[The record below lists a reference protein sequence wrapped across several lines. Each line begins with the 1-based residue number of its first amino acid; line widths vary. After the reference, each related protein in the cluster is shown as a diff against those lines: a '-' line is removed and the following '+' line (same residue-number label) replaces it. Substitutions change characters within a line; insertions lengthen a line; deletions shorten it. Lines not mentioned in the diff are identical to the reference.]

1 MTRKSKRKK
10 ISKKDERT
18 HSDRD
23 LMRMLWKYIIPY
35 RNMFITLVVLMLI
48 NVAFGIS
55 APLLYQ
61 NAMELIEEESS
72 AELQLII
79 PPLVGY
85 FLILMT
91 QWFSR
96 AIHRFY
102 SYRFSASITNS
113 IRNHVFGEVLHNK
126 LDFFHKTESGRLTS
140 TITNDIAELS
150 NTGDRF
156 VYVTT
161 NLVRLFVILGVLF
174 YFSRWLTFSALLF
187 MPILFVIIFFMRGY
201 TREVSRKWRKNWAI
215 VNQNISE
222 SMRSIQV
229 CKAFNRE
236 SENVKKMKDLNEETY
251 RSSLRRGFAIFI
263 VGPVSD
269 LFRHLLTIVIL
280 LVGTLEH
287 TYRPLSFTV
296 SVFFLFLFLLDYY
309 YYPVLSLAR
318 NLNSFQSAF
327 AILDRILK
335 VTENTQIKEVES
347 GDVRTTKFIGELE
360 FKNVNFS
367 YIPDTPVIKDM
378 SFLVKPGQRVALVG
392 HTGSGKT
399 TIASLL
405 IRFYDIESGTINIDG
420 INIQS
425 YSLEDLRTRVGLVNQ
440 RVLLIKGTIRE
451 NLKLGN
457 ESATDEE
464 IWNALDA
471 VQAREFIESVGLD
484 FEVSDD
490 GKNLSAGQRQM
501 ISYARVLLTSPDIII
516 LDEATSAVDLYTESK
531 IQDATD
537 LLLAEKTSIVIA
549 HRLTTILKSDII
561 IVLENGVIVQKGTH
575 SELVKVPGSYQEMY
589 KLYFETQSAKYLEV
603 MKTSKKS
610 E

>member
-1 MTRKSKRKK
+1 MGNRSKRKK
-10 ISKKDERT
+10 KSKKEERT
-18 HSDRD
+18 HSDKE
-23 LMRMLWKYIIPY
+23 LMRMLWDYITPFK
-35 RNMFITLVVLMLI
+35 NMFYILVILMLI

-61 NAMELIEEESS
+61 KAMALIEEESS
-72 AELQLII
+72 TEMQLIL
-79 PPLVGY
+79 PPLIGY
-85 FLILMT
+85 FIILMT

-102 SYRFSASITNS
+102 SYRFSASITNN
-113 IRNHVFGEVLHNK
+113 IRNHVFGEVLRNK

-161 NLVRLFVILGVLF
+161 NLVRLFAILGVLF
-174 YFSRWLTFSALLF
+174 YFSRWLTFSALIF

-201 TREVSRKWRKNWAI
+201 TRKVSRKWRKNWAI

-236 SENVKKMKDLNEETY
+236 AENVKKMKDLNEETY
-251 RSSLRRGFAIFI
+251 RSSVRRGFAIFI

-287 TYRPLSFTV
+287 DYRPLSFTV

-335 VTENTQIKEVES
+335 ITENKQIKEVVS
-347 GDVRTTKFIGELE
+347 GNIRKEKFTGEIE

-367 YIPDTPVIKDM
+367 YIADTPVIKNM
-378 SFLVKPGQRVALVG
+378 SFLLKPGQRVALVG

-405 IRFYDIESGTINIDG
+405 VRFYDIESGEIDIDG
-420 INIQS
+420 LNIKS
-425 YSLEDLRTRVGLVNQ
+425 YSLDDLRARTGLVNQ

-457 ESATDEE
+457 DDATDEE

-501 ISYARVLLTSPDIII
+501 ISYARVLLTNPDIII

-537 LLLAEKTSIVIA
+537 LLLLGKSSIVIA
-549 HRLTTILKSDII
+549 HRLTTILKSDYI
-561 IVLENGVIVQKGTH
+561 IVLDNGKIVQKGTH
-575 SELVKVPGSYQEMY
+575 AELVEIPGEYQEMY

-603 MKTSKKS
+603 MKTS
-610 E
+610 

>member
-1 MTRKSKRKK
+1 MKKERKRKRA
-10 ISKKDERT
+10 SKKEERT
-18 HSDRD
+18 HSDKE
-23 LMRMLWKYIIPY
+23 LMRMLWNYILPFKK
-35 RNMFITLVVLMLI
+35 MFYVLVFLMLI
-48 NVAFGIS
+48 NVAFGIAAPIFYKS
-55 APLLYQ
+55 AMDLINDDDVISIEFKIIFSPL
-61 NAMELIEEESS
+61 I
-72 AELQLII
+72 
-79 PPLVGY
+79 GY
-85 FLILMT
+85 FLILIT

-96 AIHRFY
+96 VIHRYY
-102 SYRFSASITNS
+102 SYRFSASITNN
-113 IRNHVFGEVLHNK
+113 IRNHVFSEVLNNK
-126 LDFFHKTESGRLTS
+126 LDFFNNTESGRLTS

-156 VYVTT
+156 VYVST

-174 YFSRWLTFSALLF
+174 YHSRWLTFSALIF
-187 MPILFVIIFFMRGY
+187 MPILFIIIFLMRGY
-201 TREVSRKWRKNWAI
+201 TRKVSRKWRKNWAV

-222 SMRSIQV
+222 SVRSIQV

-236 SENVKKMKDLNEETY
+236 TENIKKMKSLNEETF
-251 RSSLRRGFAIFI
+251 RSSVRRGFAIFI

-280 LVGTLEH
+280 FVGTLE
-287 TYRPLSFTV
+287 RNNLASFTV
-296 SVFFLFLFLLDYY
+296 QVFFLFIFLLDYY

-335 VTENTQIKEVES
+335 VTENNSVKEVVS
-347 GDVRTTKFIGELE
+347 GTIEKEKLSGELE
-360 FKNVNFS
+360 FRNVNFS
-367 YIPDTPVIKDM
+367 YIPDTRVIKNM

-405 IRFYDIESGTINIDG
+405 LRFYDIDSGTIQIDG
-420 INIQS
+420 ESIRS
-425 YSLEDLRTRVGLVNQ
+425 YDLDNLRTKVGLVNQ

-451 NLKLGN
+451 NLKLGSPN
-457 ESATDEE
+457 VNDDE
-464 IWNALDA
+464 IWEALDT

-501 ISYARVLLTSPDIII
+501 ISYARVLLTNPDIII

-537 LLLAEKTSIVIA
+537 ILLSEKTSIVIA
-549 HRLTTILKSDII
+549 HRLTTILKSDFI
-561 IVLENGVIVQKGTH
+561 IVIENGEIVQKGTH
-575 SELVKVPGSYQEMY
+575 NDLVEVLGPYQEMY
-589 KLYFETQSAKYLEV
+589 KLYFETQSAKYLETI
-603 MKTSKKS
+603 KIS
-610 E
+610 